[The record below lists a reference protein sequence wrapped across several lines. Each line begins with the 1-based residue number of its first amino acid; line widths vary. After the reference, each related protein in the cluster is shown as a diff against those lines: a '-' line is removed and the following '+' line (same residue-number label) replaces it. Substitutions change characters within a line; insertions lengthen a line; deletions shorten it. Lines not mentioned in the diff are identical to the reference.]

1 MTTQVNWSG
10 NYQYN
15 NVYLKQNQYTNMV
28 MQQIKDNN
36 GVYKYQIITDGTT
49 RQNVTQSKPSSYKNV
64 KYYLSDPWYNTADA
78 KVKNIVIQNLVSAY
92 PCPGMCKGRRANETI
107 DGKTVATMTYDTETC
122 GEKTVK
128 VQITTPPLLRYGCL
142 EMMFK
147 TYGRC
152 YVHLKNDIR
161 QLKYYRPK
169 TGEWV
174 RVKMTLTQSGNM
186 VGIQTRISH
195 GCTKVTASEIK
206 LSEGT
211 C

>member
-1 MTTQVNWSG
+1 
-10 NYQYN
+10 
-15 NVYLKQNQYTNMV
+15 
-28 MQQIKDNN
+28 
-36 GVYKYQIITDGTT
+36 
-49 RQNVTQSKPSSYKNV
+49 
-64 KYYLSDPWYNTADA
+64 
-78 KVKNIVIQNLVSAY
+78 
-92 PCPGMCKGRRANETI
+92 
-107 DGKTVATMTYDTETC
+107 MTYDTETC

-174 RVKMTLTQSGNM
+174 RVKMTLSQSGNM
-186 VGIQTRISH
+186 VSTKINLITPIFYLSHFFFNNKTQIRVDNRNYIGVGLASLFKVASIMVGIAELKTIHFSIIQARSKVCSSLQCLPLYLTLIISNFSF
-195 GCTKVTASEIK
+195 KK
-206 LSEGT
+206 LLTFEKS
-211 C
+211 